1 MCAKRTKISKKNEN
15 KQKEAGAGPLLG
27 IHLRS
32 RIKQVKQEISR
43 TVILQNKKVRG
54 HSLVG
59 VERGVILSG
68 SIVNEVN
75 VTPDFL
81 VGNCLTLVLKFSA
94 QLNSFL
100 QL

>member
-1 MCAKRTKISKKNEN
+1 M
-15 KQKEAGAGPLLG
+15 
-27 IHLRS
+27 
-32 RIKQVKQEISR
+32 KQVKQEISR
-43 TVILQNKKVRG
+43 SVILQNKKVRG
-54 HSLVG
+54 YSLVG

-81 VGNCLTLVLKFSA
+81 VGNCPTLVLKFSA